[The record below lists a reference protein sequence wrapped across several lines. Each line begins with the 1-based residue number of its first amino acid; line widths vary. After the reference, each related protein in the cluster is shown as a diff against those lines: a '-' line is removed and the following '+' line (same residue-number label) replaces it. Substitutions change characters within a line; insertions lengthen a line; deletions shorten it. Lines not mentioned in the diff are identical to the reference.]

1 MFSAKGRQEGC
12 PHQALG
18 NGQPDNSQRNVEPLT
33 VDNDDGDASFVAL
46 RKAKPCAEFLA
57 PDIREE
63 GPDSADIDNVSH
75 DAESPLSG
83 NQRQASNFVELEK
96 PKQNVEYLATSELSL
111 ATNNSGSDKWKEAN
125 QSSAAESPEAGH
137 KLEAL
142 LMPLL
147 LEERVVY
154 ESGPLDV
161 QHEELGEQEL
171 TLEQYGY
178 ISVLGVAWVCVSWTS
193 GLLTITWGL
202 LTIDS
207 DYNNRSRYH

>member
-1 MFSAKGRQEGC
+1 M
-12 PHQALG
+12 
-18 NGQPDNSQRNVEPLT
+18 
-33 VDNDDGDASFVAL
+33 
-46 RKAKPCAEFLA
+46 
-57 PDIREE
+57 
-63 GPDSADIDNVSH
+63 
-75 DAESPLSG
+75 
-83 NQRQASNFVELEK
+83 
-96 PKQNVEYLATSELSL
+96 
-111 ATNNSGSDKWKEAN
+111 
-125 QSSAAESPEAGH
+125 
-137 KLEAL
+137 
-142 LMPLL
+142 
-147 LEERVVY
+147 Y